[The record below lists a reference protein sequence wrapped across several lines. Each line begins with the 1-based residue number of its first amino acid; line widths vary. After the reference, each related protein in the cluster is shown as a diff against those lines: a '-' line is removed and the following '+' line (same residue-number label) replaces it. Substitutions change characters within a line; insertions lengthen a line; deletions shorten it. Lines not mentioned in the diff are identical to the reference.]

1 MLPDHDVISRKRT
14 TLRLQAKEAH
24 RGAFSEL
31 GGKHIFKYLFQ
42 LGDHI
47 DSLYIGLDELPK
59 RVEHLEKKV
68 SVLLKKLEKK
78 EPVQKKKRKGRV
90 KKSS

>member
-1 MLPDHDVISRKRT
+1 MLPDHDFISRKRT

-24 RGAFSEL
+24 RGAFSDL

-47 DSLYIGLDELPK
+47 NDLYIGLDELPK

-68 SVLLKKLEKK
+68 MVLMKKLEKK
-78 EPVQKKKRKGRV
+78 EPKPIVKKRKGRRS
-90 KKSS
+90 K

>member
-14 TLRLQAKEAH
+14 TLRLQTKEAH
-24 RGAFSEL
+24 RGAFSDL

-42 LGDHI
+42 LGVHI
-47 DSLYIGLDELPK
+47 DDLYIGLDELPK

-68 SVLLKKLEKK
+68 TILLKKLEKK
-78 EPVQKKKRKGRV
+78 APKTIVKKRKGKRS
-90 KKSS
+90 K